1 MDIFKEE
8 KHRTILEATN
18 EELLELKDK
27 AKDKLWKPIY
37 HIYPQYG
44 LLNDPNG
51 LAYFNGKYHVF
62 HQWYP
67 FGVTHGMKH
76 WAHLE
81 SEDLVSWN
89 RLPVAIIPTEKYE
102 SHGAYSGNSI
112 EINEELYLYYTGN
125 IKFDKNNRSA
135 NQCLAIMNKDGEI
148 KKFENNPII
157 EGVPNGYTGHVRDP
171 KVFKLK
177 ENYYMILGAQ
187 RVNETGTFIMYKSID
202 GIKWELIGELELENF
217 PKEFGYM
224 WECPDYVK
232 IDDKDVLIFSPQ
244 GIDKEGNKYN
254 NIFNV
259 IYAIGKLDIDNLKF
273 KVDSYEEL
281 DKGFDF
287 YAPQSFKGKDGQA
300 LLFAWAGMGEFK
312 YPTDKK
318 LWAHCLTFPR
328 ELSISN
334 DKLIQKPVKEI
345 LKLSKLEVS
354 ENGIVNKK
362 EIIANDNNTY
372 YLKVNLTLNESNNF
386 GINLC
391 SSNEERLELNFNRE
405 NNSVSLNRNKMK
417 HRFIEEYGLTREAEI
432 NIDKNIDI
440 EVIVDN
446 SIVEIFI
453 DGGKITMSTRVFP
466 LEKSTG
472 IEIYADNEIR
482 YNYTKHVLNSGIL
495 D

>member
-1 MDIFKEE
+1 MDIFKEP
-8 KHRTILEATN
+8 KHRTILEATE
-18 EELLELKDK
+18 EELLDLKNK
-27 AKDKLWKPIY
+27 AQDKLWKPIY
-37 HIYPQYG
+37 HIHPQYG

-81 SEDLVSWN
+81 SDDLVTWE

-112 EINEELYLYYTGN
+112 EINGELYLYYTGN
-125 IKFDKNNRSA
+125 IKFDKENRSA

-148 KKFENNPII
+148 KKYEGNPII
-157 EGVPNGYTGHVRDP
+157 EGVPSGYTGHVRDP
-171 KVFKLK
+171 KVFKIEDK
-177 ENYYMILGAQ
+177 YYMILGAQ
-187 RVNETGTFIMYKSID
+187 RIDETGTFIVYKSND
-202 GIKWELIGELELENF
+202 GIAWGFMGELELENF

-224 WECPDYVK
+224 WECPDYTS
-232 IDDKDVLIFSPQ
+232 IDGKDVLIFSPQ
-244 GIDKEGNKYN
+244 GIEKQGNKYN

-273 KVDSYEEL
+273 RVDVYEEL

-287 YAPQSFKGKDGQA
+287 YAPQSFKGKDGQT
-300 LLFAWAGMGEFK
+300 LLLAWAGMGEFK
-312 YPTDKK
+312 YPTDEK

-328 ELSISN
+328 ELSIHN
-334 DKLIQKPVKEI
+334 NKLIQKPVKEI
-345 LKLSKLEVS
+345 EKLSKV
-354 ENGIVNKK
+354 IVNQNGVVNKN
-362 EIIANDNNTY
+362 EIIENESNTY
-372 YLKVNLTLNESNNF
+372 YLKINLSLDKANSF
-386 GINLC
+386 GIKLC
-391 SSNEERLELNFNRE
+391 SSNEESLNLNFNKE
-405 NNSVSLNRNKMK
+405 LNSVSLDRNEMK
-417 HRFIEEYGLTREAEI
+417 HKFIEEYGLVREAEI
-432 NIDKNIDI
+432 NIGKNIDI
-440 EVIVDN
+440 EVIVDK
-446 SIVEIFI
+446 SIIEIFI

-472 IEIYADNEIR
+472 IEIYTDDKIE
-482 YNYTKHVLNSGIL
+482 YNYTKYMLNSGIL

>member
-171 KVFKLK
+171 KIFKLK

-224 WECPDYVK
+224 WECPDYIN
-232 IDDKDVLIFSPQ
+232 IDEKDILIFSPQ
-244 GIDKEGNKYN
+244 GVEPKGFDYQNIYN
-254 NIFNV
+254 V
-259 IYAIGKLDIDNLKF
+259 VYAIGNMDLDNLTFEIDTMK
-273 KVDSYEEL
+273 EL
-281 DKGFDF
+281 EKGFDF
-287 YAPQSFKGKDGQA
+287 YAPQTFIKDSQII
-300 LLFAWAGMGEFK
+300 LFAWAGMGEVL
-312 YPTDKK
+312 YPTDKNK
-318 LWAHCLTFPR
+318 WAHCLTVPR
-328 ELSISN
+328 KLNIKNNKLLQMPVDELIKLRYDETSGQNTIKNNINIIENNENVYELNINIKNIDSN
-334 DKLIQKPVKEI
+334 KFGLELFSSQDEGV
-345 LKLSKLEVS
+345 KLEF
-354 ENGIVNKK
+354 NKLGNIVTLDRSNFKK
-362 EIIANDNNTY
+362 
-372 YLKVNLTLNESNNF
+372 VF
-386 GINLC
+386 G
-391 SSNEERLELNFNRE
+391 
-405 NNSVSLNRNKMK
+405 V
-417 HRFIEEYGLTREAEI
+417 EYGTNRKEYI
-432 NIDKNIDI
+432 NIDENTNIKVLADR
-440 EVIVDN
+440 
-446 SIVEIFI
+446 SILEIFI
-453 DGGKITMSTRVFP
+453 NEGEVVFTSRIFAKENSNQIRVYSDKIVEYEYTKFK
-466 LEKSTG
+466 LKQG
-472 IEIYADNEIR
+472 IE
-482 YNYTKHVLNSGIL
+482 L
-495 D
+495 

>member
-171 KVFKLK
+171 KVFKRKDKYFML
-177 ENYYMILGAQ
+177 LGAQ
-187 RVNETGTFIMYKSID
+187 TSDKKGVIIVYESKNSID
-202 GIKWELIGELELENF
+202 WNFKGELNVKNIDED
-217 PKEFGYM
+217 FGYM
-224 WECPDYVK
+224 WECPDYIN
-232 IDDKDVLIFSPQ
+232 IDEKDILIFSPQ
-244 GIDKEGNKYN
+244 GVEPKGFDYQNIYN
-254 NIFNV
+254 V
-259 IYAIGKLDIDNLKF
+259 VYAIGNMDLDNLTFEIDTMK
-273 KVDSYEEL
+273 EL
-281 DKGFDF
+281 EKGFDF
-287 YAPQSFKGKDGQA
+287 YAPQTFIKDSQII
-300 LLFAWAGMGEFK
+300 LFAWAGMGEVL
-312 YPTDKK
+312 YPTDKNK
-318 LWAHCLTFPR
+318 WAHCLTVPR
-328 ELSISN
+328 KLNIKNNKLLQMPVDELIKLRYDETSGQNTIKNNINIIENNENVYELNINIKNIDSN
-334 DKLIQKPVKEI
+334 KFGLELFSSQDEGV
-345 LKLSKLEVS
+345 KLEF
-354 ENGIVNKK
+354 NKLGNIVTLDRSNFKK
-362 EIIANDNNTY
+362 
-372 YLKVNLTLNESNNF
+372 VF
-386 GINLC
+386 G
-391 SSNEERLELNFNRE
+391 
-405 NNSVSLNRNKMK
+405 V
-417 HRFIEEYGLTREAEI
+417 EYGTNRKEYI
-432 NIDKNIDI
+432 NIDENTNIKVLADR
-440 EVIVDN
+440 
-446 SIVEIFI
+446 SILEIFI
-453 DGGKITMSTRVFP
+453 NEGEVVFTSRIFAKENSNQIRVYSDKIVEYEYTKFK
-466 LEKSTG
+466 LKQG
-472 IEIYADNEIR
+472 IE
-482 YNYTKHVLNSGIL
+482 L
-495 D
+495 